1 MNTSPVEIP
10 ARALA
15 ASAFWCD
22 GDRFD
27 HLPNSV
33 IAQPRSRGG
42 VFLVQH
48 ATHSAVRVLIFLGYC
63 LVFSLGVLPK
73 KLHGSEPG
81 EAVLL
86 PADIQLT
93 AYQNEQQ
100 ISLRTI
106 LEGGAYSADFLA
118 DPAQLDGFDIRIAN
132 PEIAEILQDGNRTH
146 RVLAK
151 QSGETELIV
160 GWKSTNGIRNEARA
174 SVRCIEIDKEPEWE
188 FRSHVQSILAR
199 SGCNMGACH
208 GALAGKG
215 GFRLSLRG
223 YDSETDHFN
232 ITRQDLG
239 RRIELSDPAMSLLIA
254 KPSGKIEHRGGLRLK
269 PDSKDYDILSQWIAK
284 GAVGPRE
291 DEPKLESIEVL
302 PGATELKK
310 ETSEHLVVQARYS
323 NGRVEDVTRWAKF
336 SSSDESIALV
346 NEHGK
351 VDIIGPGEGAVVAW
365 FASRVALARIRVP
378 FVEKT
383 SERPTLASIENEL
396 GNANPI
402 DQWTARQWYA
412 LGLVP
417 SERCTDAEFIRRT
430 SLDATGTLPTP
441 EQVEAFLADATPD
454 KRSRWIDHLLA
465 SPEFVDYWAYRW
477 SDLLMLNSNLL
488 PTDGVRSYYQWIRQQ
503 VEKNVRWDA
512 MVRDILT
519 ARGESL
525 ENGATNFYAI
535 NQDPEGMTE
544 NACQAFMGL
553 SIGCAKCHN
562 HPLEKWTNDQY
573 YAMANMFARVRAK
586 GWGGEVRDG
595 AASRTVYVADRGDLI
610 QPLRGKPQPPAPLD
624 ANPIEIDSPL
634 DRRIVLADWLTS
646 PENPYFTRAIVNRV
660 WAAYFG
666 IGLVNPVDDMRA
678 SNPASDPALMDYLC
692 RYTVEQQYDLKA
704 LMRHIMNSE
713 TYQRSSRPAAG
724 NTEDRKY
731 FTHYYPKR
739 LMAEVIHDAIANVTG
754 VPTEFTKVSFLGGD
768 KRDTKFY
775 PKGTRALQLF
785 DSSVDSNFL
794 KTFGR
799 NQRRITCEC
808 ERSDEP
814 SVIQVL
820 NLSNGDTV
828 NSKLNSQESIVE
840 SWLQTYR
847 DDPAGL
853 VRAATLRTLS
863 RYPTEQETERL
874 TEELKAEEPE
884 RRIAIEDLL
893 WSLISSKEFLF
904 NH

>member
-1 MNTSPVEIP
+1 MNTSLGKICSTGNGETDYSCHC
-10 ARALA
+10 RN
-15 ASAFWCD
+15 C
-22 GDRFD
+22 D
-27 HLPNSV
+27 HLHRSV
-33 IAQPRSRGG
+33 IASPLASGSFFIMQQATHPVLRGI
-42 VFLVQH
+42 VFL
-48 ATHSAVRVLIFLGYC
+48 FLC
-63 LVFSLGVLPK
+63 LALTSFVHHKESLA
-73 KLHGSEPG
+73 SEPG
-81 EAVLL
+81 KTVLL

-106 LEGGAYSADFLA
+106 LEGGAYSADLLA

-310 ETSEHLVVQARYS
+310 GTSEHLVVQARYS

-412 LGLVP
+412 LGLAP

-595 AASRTVYVADRGDLI
+595 GASRTVYVADRGDLI

-624 ANPIEIDSPL
+624 ANPIEMESPL
-634 DRRIVLADWLTS
+634 DRRVVLADWMTS

-666 IGLVNPVDDMRA
+666 IGLVNPIDDMRA
-678 SNPASDPALMDYLC
+678 SNPASNPALMDYLC

-840 SWLQTYR
+840 SWFQTYR

-893 WSLISSKEFLF
+893 WSLISSREFLF